1 MSDGPADERL
11 KRLDE
16 RLRRAKDAVNPPET
30 TGPDG
35 HSQGEL
41 AWRMVTELVA
51 GLVVGFGVGIGL
63 DAIFGTRPIFLVVF
77 ILLGFVA
84 GVKVIIRTATAAQQQ
99 IEAESSA
106 KDEGD

>member
-11 KRLDE
+11 KRLED
-16 RLRRAKDAVNPPET
+16 RLARAKVASNPTPDT
-30 TGPDG
+30 TPDP
-35 HSQGEL
+35 HSQGQL

-51 GLVVGFGVGIGL
+51 GLVVGFGIGMGL

-84 GVKVIIRTATAAQQQ
+84 GVNVVIRSAKEAQAQ
-99 IEAESSA
+99 IEAGQPV
-106 KDEGD
+106 KDEGE